1 MVSHWVWVARY
12 AQSTQ
17 KKTSFVLPLQYLKE
31 SIKDEV
37 DFLPA
42 YKPQRFLQIDTIILG
57 TCGQSWPNH
66 PK

>member
-1 MVSHWVWVARY
+1 MVSHWVWVASY

-17 KKTSFVLPLQYLKE
+17 KTSFVLSLQYLKE

-57 TCGQSWPNH
+57 MCGHSWSNH